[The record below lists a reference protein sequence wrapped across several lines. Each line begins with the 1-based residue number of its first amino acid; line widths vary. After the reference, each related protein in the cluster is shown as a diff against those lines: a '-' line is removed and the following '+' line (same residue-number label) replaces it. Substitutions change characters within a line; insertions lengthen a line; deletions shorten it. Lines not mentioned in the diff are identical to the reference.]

1 MPDSIARVTLKETTT
16 IPPNTEIITVGKVE
30 NVSQIDTRFGFV
42 EPIEQLSTAEE
53 GKYPIMITR
62 TLVDPHVEGI
72 PVRLLNTSDEPLE
85 ISSDYLLGEMVPVEC
100 LVEFGEED
108 KLDPFNE
115 YHRTCRIH
123 PTNLPQGNKIDI
135 SIRKLKGVQV
145 EHPNIPTEFYPD
157 NVDLDQTE
165 LEQSTVDGSARILAG
180 NPSVPVHLEKLLIE
194 SCENLNNT
202 TNVKNMHLHRDSNPG
217 LSMIETQ

>member
-1 MPDSIARVTLKETTT
+1 MKTCGIIHTTITIGSFQFVLPVYIASIKDDMLLGCDIFEAFDMTLSIRDGLRIRNEWIPCDIIRMPDSIARVTLKETTT

-53 GKYPIMITR
+53 GKYPIMIAR

-123 PTNLPQGNKIDI
+123 PTNLPQ
-135 SIRKLKGVQV
+135 
-145 EHPNIPTEFYPD
+145 
-157 NVDLDQTE
+157 
-165 LEQSTVDGSARILAG
+165 
-180 NPSVPVHLEKLLIE
+180 
-194 SCENLNNT
+194 
-202 TNVKNMHLHRDSNPG
+202 
-217 LSMIETQ
+217 